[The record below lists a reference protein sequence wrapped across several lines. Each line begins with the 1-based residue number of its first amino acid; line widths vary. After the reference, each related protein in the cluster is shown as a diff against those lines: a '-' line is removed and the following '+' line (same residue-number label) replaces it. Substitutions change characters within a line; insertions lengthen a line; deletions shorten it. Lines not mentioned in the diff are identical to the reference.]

1 MTLCVE
7 SRGGVVRFRV
17 KVQARARRE
26 GIAGVYGGA
35 LRVRVTSPP
44 VEGRANQALVVPLGA
59 GLGGRLHVPQTS
71 IKIAAG
77 EGAPLKLIEVAGLDA
92 ATVLERLWPEPA
104 DPGSKAGRP
113 E

>member
-1 MTLCVE
+1 MTLRVE

-26 GIAGVYGGA
+26 EIAGVYSGA

-44 VEGRANQALVVPLGA
+44 LEGRANRALVALLA
-59 GLGGRLHVPQTS
+59 GHLHVPQTS

-77 EGAPLKLIEVAGLDA
+77 ERAPLKLVEVAGVDA

-104 DPGSKAGRP
+104 HPGSKAGRP